1 MLSPF
6 VLAHWLFPECRSS
19 SLLAEAT
26 GVVCGKCSS
35 RFSLLRGV
43 PVMLRRDNPVF
54 EVAQYAGETRG
65 RRSRWLALMGHLVP
79 SLSVNLATTL
89 NLRRFVEIVSA
100 NGPAHILVVG
110 SGSQRPVLEK
120 RFREFPGIEFVYTD
134 VDRNADVDLFCDAHE
149 ICFAGGSFQ
158 GVIATA
164 VLEHVYDPEVAVSE
178 LHRVLAAGGLMYSE
192 VPFMQQVHE
201 GAYDFT
207 RYTLSGHRRVFSQFR
222 EIGSGVVAGPAT
234 ALAWAVEGFAVCF
247 APGARSKQ
255 LVRGAVRLTL
265 GWLSLLDYFW
275 RRSPAAED
283 GASCTYFLGLKDPG
297 YRRTAQ
303 DIIAS
308 YSGGRPVQHL

>member
-6 VLAHWLFPECRSS
+6 VLAHWQCPECQSF

-26 GVVCGKCSS
+26 GVVCGRCSS
-35 RFSLLRGV
+35 RFPVLRGA

-54 EVAQYAGETRG
+54 DLAQYDGGTG
-65 RRSRWLALMGHLVP
+65 GQPSRLRALVGHLLP
-79 SLSVNLATTL
+79 SPSVNLAATP
-89 NLRRFVEIVSA
+89 NLRRFAEVVSA
-100 NGPAHILVVG
+100 KGPAHVLVVG

-134 VDRNADVDLFCDAHE
+134 VDRDADVDLFCDAHE
-149 ICFAGGSFQ
+149 ICFEEGSFQ

-164 VLEHVYDPEVAVSE
+164 VLEHVYDPEVAVAE
-178 LHRVLAAGGLMYSE
+178 FHRVLAAGGFVYSE

-207 RYTLSGHRRVFSQFR
+207 RFTLSGHRRVFNQFR

-234 ALAWAVEGFAVCF
+234 ALAWAVESFAVCF

-255 LVRGAVRLTL
+255 LVRGMVRLAL
-265 GWLSLLDYFW
+265 GWLKLLDYLL

-283 GASCTYFLGLKDPG
+283 GASCTFFLGLKDPS

-303 DIIAS
+303 DIIAA